1 MAIESVPRI
10 ATEQGPFL
18 FDPSAGHKPEDFDYL
33 LLDTRPDLASPETRE
48 AFAAADKIIV
58 VSTPAP
64 FDIMTSRRTA
74 TLVAELCPGKTA
86 ALLFNMVHANTI
98 LGREL
103 DALAKATGLTPLF
116 NNVRHRQCYQRATML
131 GWHELEKTKGQR
143 ATEEIMAVTL
153 DILKL

>member
-1 MAIESVPRI
+1 MRLKHVLTALLI
-10 ATEQGPFL
+10 AC
-18 FDPSAGHKPEDFDYL
+18 A
-33 LLDTRPDLASPETRE
+33 AS
-48 AFAAADKIIV
+48 FAAADKIIV

-103 DALAKATGLTPLF
+103 VVVAP
-116 NNVRHRQCYQRATML
+116 V
-131 GWHELEKTKGQR
+131 
-143 ATEEIMAVTL
+143 
-153 DILKL
+153 